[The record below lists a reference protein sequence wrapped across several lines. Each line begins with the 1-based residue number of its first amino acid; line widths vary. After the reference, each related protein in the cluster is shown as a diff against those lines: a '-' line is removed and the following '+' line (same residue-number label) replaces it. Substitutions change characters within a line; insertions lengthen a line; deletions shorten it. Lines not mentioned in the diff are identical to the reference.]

1 MSSHVR
7 RPCRQ
12 TRESRRQHDTYISDV
27 YWHVDP
33 LKEVPD
39 ETRGDH
45 QTGIDSSSDRTS
57 EGVPCAGVE
66 PVPELL
72 YDVSLVESIYGI

>member
-1 MSSHVR
+1 MSSHIR

-12 TRESRRQHDTYISDV
+12 TREPRRQHDTDISDV

-33 LKEVPD
+33 SKEVPD
-39 ETRGDH
+39 QTRGDH
-45 QTGIDSSSDRTS
+45 QTGIDGSSDRTS
-57 EGVPCAGVE
+57 ERVPCAGVE

-72 YDVSLVESIYGI
+72 YGVSLAGSV